1 MVLWQKI
8 IAVMIIFVLFSG
20 VVGVTAPAGVQASTA
35 SNSETAQVANTAHL
49 SQLLASLQELLKNLK
64 GYMSQKSPLA
74 DACVDDWQEADLTW
88 FSSYPEAGS
97 DECRNYNGCEW
108 AGKFAGVSS
117 KKLETWVA
125 AHNIAAV
132 HEDFYDE
139 YKGKWLVIRNT
150 ETRNN
155 IKAQVLDMCSD
166 SDCDGCCTR
175 NMQETG
181 FLIDL
186 EKYTAERFFG
196 DDDLGNTSVD
206 WCVSQ

>member
-1 MVLWQKI
+1 M
-8 IAVMIIFVLFSG
+8 
-20 VVGVTAPAGVQASTA
+20 VGVLLFVGVAVVVPEEVYASTA
-35 SNSETAQVANTAHL
+35 PTGEAVQTETVTHFP
-49 SQLLASLQELLKNLK
+49 QLLASLQTLLRNLK
-64 GYMSQKSPLA
+64 AYVSRKSFIVGT
-74 DACVDDWQEADLTW
+74 CTDDWQQANLTW
-88 FSSYPEAGS
+88 FSSYPEPGS
-97 DECRNYNGCEW
+97 NECHDYNGCEW

-117 KKLETWVA
+117 TQSETWVA

-139 YKGKWLVIRNT
+139 YKGKWLVIRDQ
-150 ETRNN
+150 ETGHN

-175 NMQETG
+175 NMKETG

-196 DDDLGNTSVD
+196 AGDLRNTSVD
-206 WCVSQ
+206 WCVSR